1 MHRDPFL
8 NVNGIVFSS
17 LPTASPAACRCLARI
32 ASAIALAA
40 QGPIKSGKMGRSSDG
55 LLELLLKGA
64 AHSSIHVCGIC
75 LEAIP
80 SLIAPGSSYSDRL
93 LPILQQRAI
102 VPAALRGNHTTT
114 SADEADIDFHEYT
127 SFRENLLS
135 SALSACYKNNRG
147 FYVESCASAI
157 EEFCTAPLT
166 PQLPF
171 QLEAAL
177 FCLCAVSMDAS
188 KRALLVSASPAA
200 QAAAAKASAALGQ
213 AQTSD
218 IAVDAKKHDDE
229 LAKCTL
235 SIANNPAAAT
245 SNPLTLA
252 QLCRFIA
259 KVRLVDENIVSLL
272 DKIFAGISP
281 MPLPLLYY
289 YISTLDG
296 TPRHLPPVL
305 WTRPQSWP

>member
-1 MHRDPFL
+1 
-8 NVNGIVFSS
+8 
-17 LPTASPAACRCLARI
+17 
-32 ASAIALAA
+32 
-40 QGPIKSGKMGRSSDG
+40 MGRSSNS

-64 AHSSIHVCGIC
+64 AHPSIHVCGIC

-80 SLIAPGSSYSDRL
+80 ALIAPESNYSDRL

-102 VPAALRGNHTTT
+102 VPAALRGNHTN
-114 SADEADIDFHEYT
+114 ANGDEADIDFHEYT

-135 SALSACYKNNRG
+135 AALSACYKNNRG

-157 EEFCTAPLT
+157 DEFCAAPLT
-166 PQLPF
+166 PQLTF

-188 KRALLVSASPAA
+188 KRALLVSASPSA

-213 AQTSD
+213 AQTVD
-218 IAVDAKKHDDE
+218 VAADAKKHDEE
-229 LAKCTL
+229 LAKCTF

-259 KVRLVDENIVSLL
+259 KVRMIGETFSFVSVSALISHPFVSLHL
-272 DKIFAGISP
+272 FF
-281 MPLPLLYY
+281 
-289 YISTLDG
+289 STLGG
-296 TPRHLPPVL
+296 TPRHLQPAL
-305 WTRPQSWP
+305 WTRPQNWH